1 MSAASGRP
9 TPWISTTSSWTPS
22 ACSRILMTF
31 GSITRKNSACISL
44 VIDKDKTSYEALL
57 ALSAMLKV
65 SSNAYKDERGYK
77 FRLMNLYSSTVSF
90 GAVRYG
96 NKYLFNIL
104 LECPLDKFIESS
116 FSSLESKVF
125 KTYKDLIYKGFAH
138 DEAKLMLV
146 KGRMIRDNGDTTAN
160 PFFMALEGLRK
171 NFFPEATFG
180 YPPCGD
186 NTRIMSL
193 TFDDLEKALEA
204 VRKADAYIGSVG
216 FQKKGREFGKL
227 FSIGEKAP
235 EWKFD
240 ISVEDKVSDLSLIK
254 DGITSSCIAIGY
266 QIEAEQGNKGH
277 ALKNILSKVL
287 SDDNSPLF
295 QGLREEKGLT
305 YGVDVSFPKGDKA
318 MIVSSVIDA
327 KNVDEFIKTTD
338 KLLSTCA
345 ESITQERLDDI
356 KKAIKTSIDDM
367 FGEPTTYA
375 LALNKSV
382 LNQSPSTAD
391 ELMKLYDSIT
401 LDDVKDAIKSLKKV
415 GSFTVNPSKEN

>member
-1 MSAASGRP
+1 MNKYSGLILRP
-9 TPWISTTSSWTPS
+9 SGE
-22 ACSRILMTF
+22 F
-31 GSITRKNSACISL
+31 RKNSACISL

-57 ALSAMLKV
+57 ALSVMLKV

-77 FRLMNLYSSTVSF
+77 LRLMNLYSSTVSF

-295 QGLREEKGLT
+295 LGLREEKGLT

-327 KNVDEFIKTTD
+327 KNVNEFIKTTD
-338 KLLSTCA
+338 QLLSTCA

-375 LALNKSV
+375 LDLNKSV

-401 LDDVKDAIKSLKKV
+401 LGDVKDAIKSLKKV

>member
-1 MSAASGRP
+1 MNKYSGLILRP
-9 TPWISTTSSWTPS
+9 SGE
-22 ACSRILMTF
+22 F
-31 GSITRKNSACISL
+31 RKNSACISL
-44 VIDKDKTSYEALL
+44 IIDKDKTFYEALL
-57 ALSAMLKV
+57 ALSVMLKV
-65 SSNAYKDERGYK
+65 SSNAFKDERGYK
-77 FRLMNLYSSTVSF
+77 LRLMNLYSSTVSF

-240 ISVEDKVSDLSLIK
+240 ISVEDKVSDLALIK

-327 KNVDEFIKTTD
+327 KNVNEFIKTTNQ
-338 KLLSTCA
+338 LLSTCA

-415 GSFTVNPSKEN
+415 GSFTINPSKEN

>member
-1 MSAASGRP
+1 MNKYSGLILRP
-9 TPWISTTSSWTPS
+9 SGE
-22 ACSRILMTF
+22 F
-31 GSITRKNSACISL
+31 RKNSACISL
-44 VIDKDKTSYEALL
+44 IIDKDKTSYEALL
-57 ALSAMLKV
+57 ALSVMLKV

-77 FRLMNLYSSTVSF
+77 LRLMNLYSSTVSF

-125 KTYKDLIYKGFAH
+125 KTYRDLIYKGFAH

-204 VRKADAYIGSVG
+204 VRKADAYMGSVG

-227 FSIGEKAP
+227 FNIGEKAP

-338 KLLSTCA
+338 QLLSTCA

-415 GSFTVNPSKEN
+415 GSFTINPSKEN

>member
-1 MSAASGRP
+1 M
-9 TPWISTTSSWTPS
+9 
-22 ACSRILMTF
+22 
-31 GSITRKNSACISL
+31 

-57 ALSAMLKV
+57 ALSVMLKV

-77 FRLMNLYSSTVSF
+77 LRLMNLYSSTVSF

-216 FQKKGREFGKL
+216 FQK
-227 FSIGEKAP
+227 
-235 EWKFD
+235 
-240 ISVEDKVSDLSLIK
+240 
-254 DGITSSCIAIGY
+254 
-266 QIEAEQGNKGH
+266 
-277 ALKNILSKVL
+277 
-287 SDDNSPLF
+287 
-295 QGLREEKGLT
+295 REESLAN
-305 YGVDVSFPKGDKA
+305 YLVSVK
-318 MIVSSVIDA
+318 
-327 KNVDEFIKTTD
+327 
-338 KLLSTCA
+338 KLLNGN
-345 ESITQERLDDI
+345 SIYLL
-356 KKAIKTSIDDM
+356 KTR
-367 FGEPTTYA
+367 
-375 LALNKSV
+375 
-382 LNQSPSTAD
+382 
-391 ELMKLYDSIT
+391 
-401 LDDVKDAIKSLKKV
+401 
-415 GSFTVNPSKEN
+415 

>member
-1 MSAASGRP
+1 MNKYSGLILRP
-9 TPWISTTSSWTPS
+9 SGE
-22 ACSRILMTF
+22 F
-31 GSITRKNSACISL
+31 RKNSACISL

-57 ALSAMLKV
+57 ALSVMLKV

-77 FRLMNLYSSTVSF
+77 LRLMNLYSSTVSF

-227 FSIGEKAP
+227 FNIGEKAP

-327 KNVDEFIKTTD
+327 KNVDDFIKTTD
-338 KLLSTCA
+338 QLLSTCA

-401 LDDVKDAIKSLKKV
+401 LGDVKDAIKSLKKV
-415 GSFTVNPSKEN
+415 GSFTINPSKEN

>member
-1 MSAASGRP
+1 MNKYSGLILRP
-9 TPWISTTSSWTPS
+9 SGE
-22 ACSRILMTF
+22 F
-31 GSITRKNSACISL
+31 RKNSACISL

-57 ALSAMLKV
+57 ALSVMLKV

-77 FRLMNLYSSTVSF
+77 LRLMNLYSSTVSF

-216 FQKKGREFGKL
+216 FQRKGREFGKL

-401 LDDVKDAIKSLKKV
+401 LGDVKDAIKSLKKV

>member
-1 MSAASGRP
+1 MNKYSGLILRP
-9 TPWISTTSSWTPS
+9 SGE
-22 ACSRILMTF
+22 F
-31 GSITRKNSACISL
+31 RKNSACISL

-57 ALSAMLKV
+57 ALSVMLKV

-77 FRLMNLYSSTVSF
+77 LRLMNLYSSTVSF

-160 PFFMALEGLRK
+160 PFFMAIEGLRK

-356 KKAIKTSIDDM
+356 KRAIKTSIDDM

-415 GSFTVNPSKEN
+415 GSFTINPSKEN

>member
-1 MSAASGRP
+1 MNKYSGLILRP
-9 TPWISTTSSWTPS
+9 SGE
-22 ACSRILMTF
+22 F
-31 GSITRKNSACISL
+31 RKNSACISL

-57 ALSAMLKV
+57 ALSVMLKV

-77 FRLMNLYSSTVSF
+77 LRLMNLYSSTVSF

-104 LECPLDKFIESS
+104 LECPLDKYIESS

-193 TFDDLEKALEA
+193 TFGDLEKALEA

-266 QIEAEQGNKGH
+266 QIEAGQGNKGH

-327 KNVDEFIKTTD
+327 KNVEEFIKTTD

>member
-1 MSAASGRP
+1 MNKYSGLILRP
-9 TPWISTTSSWTPS
+9 SGE
-22 ACSRILMTF
+22 F
-31 GSITRKNSACISL
+31 RKNSACISL

-57 ALSAMLKV
+57 ALSVMLKV

-77 FRLMNLYSSTVSF
+77 LRLMNLYSSTVSF

-104 LECPLDKFIESS
+104 LECPLDKYLESS

-327 KNVDEFIKTTD
+327 KNVEEFIKTTD

>member
-1 MSAASGRP
+1 MNKYSGLILRP
-9 TPWISTTSSWTPS
+9 SGE
-22 ACSRILMTF
+22 F
-31 GSITRKNSACISL
+31 RKNSACISL

-57 ALSAMLKV
+57 ALSVMLKV

-77 FRLMNLYSSTVSF
+77 LRLMNLYSSTVSF

-356 KKAIKTSIDDM
+356 KRAIKTSIDDM

-401 LDDVKDAIKSLKKV
+401 LGDVKDAIKSLKKV
-415 GSFTVNPSKEN
+415 GSFTINPFKEN

>member
-1 MSAASGRP
+1 MNKYSGLILRP
-9 TPWISTTSSWTPS
+9 SGE
-22 ACSRILMTF
+22 F
-31 GSITRKNSACISL
+31 RKNSACISL
-44 VIDKDKTSYEALL
+44 IIDKDKTSYEALL
-57 ALSAMLKV
+57 ALSVMLKV

-77 FRLMNLYSSTVSF
+77 LRLMNLYSSTVSF

-327 KNVDEFIKTTD
+327 KNVNEFIKTTD
-338 KLLSTCA
+338 QLLSTCA

>member
-1 MSAASGRP
+1 MNKYSGLILRP
-9 TPWISTTSSWTPS
+9 SGE
-22 ACSRILMTF
+22 F
-31 GSITRKNSACISL
+31 RKNSACISL
-44 VIDKDKTSYEALL
+44 IIDKDKTSYEALL
-57 ALSAMLKV
+57 ALSVMLKV

-77 FRLMNLYSSTVSF
+77 LRLMNLYSSTVSF

-216 FQKKGREFGKL
+216 FQKKGRQFGKL

-327 KNVDEFIKTTD
+327 KNVNEFIKTTD
-338 KLLSTCA
+338 QLLSTCA

-356 KKAIKTSIDDM
+356 KKAIKMSIDDM

-415 GSFTVNPSKEN
+415 GSFTINPSKEN

>member
-1 MSAASGRP
+1 MNKYSGLILRP
-9 TPWISTTSSWTPS
+9 SGE
-22 ACSRILMTF
+22 F
-31 GSITRKNSACISL
+31 RKNSACISL

-57 ALSAMLKV
+57 ALSVMLKV

-77 FRLMNLYSSTVSF
+77 LRLMNLYSSTVSF

-171 NFFPEATFG
+171 HFFPEATFG

-327 KNVDEFIKTTD
+327 KNVEEFIKTTD

-401 LDDVKDAIKSLKKV
+401 LGDVKDAIKSLKKV

>member
-1 MSAASGRP
+1 MNKYSGLILRP
-9 TPWISTTSSWTPS
+9 SGE
-22 ACSRILMTF
+22 F
-31 GSITRKNSACISL
+31 RKNSACISL
-44 VIDKDKTSYEALL
+44 IIDKDKTSYEALL
-57 ALSAMLKV
+57 ALSVMLKV
-65 SSNAYKDERGYK
+65 SSNAFKDERGYK
-77 FRLMNLYSSTVSF
+77 LRLMNLYSSTVSF

-240 ISVEDKVSDLSLIK
+240 ISVEDKVSDLALIK

-338 KLLSTCA
+338 QLLSTCA

-415 GSFTVNPSKEN
+415 GSFTINPSKEN

>member
-1 MSAASGRP
+1 MNKYSGLILRP
-9 TPWISTTSSWTPS
+9 SGE
-22 ACSRILMTF
+22 F
-31 GSITRKNSACISL
+31 RKNSACISL

-57 ALSAMLKV
+57 ALSVMLKV

-77 FRLMNLYSSTVSF
+77 LRLMNLYSSTVSF

-338 KLLSTCA
+338 KLLSTCV

>member
-1 MSAASGRP
+1 MNKYSGLILRP
-9 TPWISTTSSWTPS
+9 SGE
-22 ACSRILMTF
+22 F
-31 GSITRKNSACISL
+31 RKNSACISL
-44 VIDKDKTSYEALL
+44 IIDKDKTSYEALL
-57 ALSAMLKV
+57 ALSVMLKV
-65 SSNAYKDERGYK
+65 SSNAYKDERGYRL
-77 FRLMNLYSSTVSF
+77 RLMNLYSSTVSF

-327 KNVDEFIKTTD
+327 KNVNEFIKTTD
-338 KLLSTCA
+338 QLLSTCA

-415 GSFTVNPSKEN
+415 GSFTINPSKEN

>member
-1 MSAASGRP
+1 MNKYSGLILRP
-9 TPWISTTSSWTPS
+9 SGE
-22 ACSRILMTF
+22 F
-31 GSITRKNSACISL
+31 RKNSACISL
-44 VIDKDKTSYEALL
+44 IIDKDKTSYEALL
-57 ALSAMLKV
+57 ALSVMLKV

-77 FRLMNLYSSTVSF
+77 LRLMNLYSSTVSF

-125 KTYKDLIYKGFAH
+125 KTYRDLIYKGFAH

-227 FSIGEKAP
+227 FNIGEKAP

-240 ISVEDKVSDLSLIK
+240 VSVEDKVSDLSLIK

-338 KLLSTCA
+338 QLLSTCA

-415 GSFTVNPSKEN
+415 GSFTINPSKEN

>member
-1 MSAASGRP
+1 MNKYSGLILRP
-9 TPWISTTSSWTPS
+9 SGE
-22 ACSRILMTF
+22 F
-31 GSITRKNSACISL
+31 RKNSACISL

-57 ALSAMLKV
+57 ALSVMLKV

-77 FRLMNLYSSTVSF
+77 LRLMNLYSSTVSF

-186 NTRIMSL
+186 NARIMSL

-204 VRKADAYIGSVG
+204 IRKADAYIGSVG

-287 SDDNSPLF
+287 SDDSSPLF

-305 YGVDVSFPKGDKA
+305 YGVDVSFPKGDKV

-327 KNVDEFIKTTD
+327 KNVDEFIKTSD

-382 LNQSPSTAD
+382 LNQSPSTVD

-401 LDDVKDAIKSLKKV
+401 LGDVKDAIKSLKKV

>member
-1 MSAASGRP
+1 MNKYSGLILRP
-9 TPWISTTSSWTPS
+9 SGE
-22 ACSRILMTF
+22 F
-31 GSITRKNSACISL
+31 RKNSACISL

-57 ALSAMLKV
+57 ALLVMLKV

-77 FRLMNLYSSTVSF
+77 LRLMNLYSSTVSF

-295 QGLREEKGLT
+295 QGLRKEKGLT

-327 KNVDEFIKTTD
+327 KNVNEFIKTTD
-338 KLLSTCA
+338 QLLSTCA

-401 LDDVKDAIKSLKKV
+401 LGDVKDAIKSLKKV
-415 GSFTVNPSKEN
+415 GSFTINPSKEN

>member
-1 MSAASGRP
+1 MNKYSGLILRP
-9 TPWISTTSSWTPS
+9 SGE
-22 ACSRILMTF
+22 F
-31 GSITRKNSACISL
+31 RKNSACISL
-44 VIDKDKTSYEALL
+44 IIDKDKTSYEALL
-57 ALSAMLKV
+57 ALSVMLKV

-77 FRLMNLYSSTVSF
+77 LRLMNLYSSTVSF

-193 TFDDLEKALEA
+193 TFDDLEKALDA

-327 KNVDEFIKTTD
+327 KNVNEFIKTTD
-338 KLLSTCA
+338 QLLSTCA

>member
-1 MSAASGRP
+1 MNKYSGLILRP
-9 TPWISTTSSWTPS
+9 SGE
-22 ACSRILMTF
+22 F
-31 GSITRKNSACISL
+31 RKNSACISL

-57 ALSAMLKV
+57 ALSVMLKV

-77 FRLMNLYSSTVSF
+77 LRLMNLYSSTVSF

-171 NFFPEATFG
+171 NFFLEATFG

-327 KNVDEFIKTTD
+327 KNVNEFIKTTD
-338 KLLSTCA
+338 QLLSTCA

-356 KKAIKTSIDDM
+356 KKAKKTSIDDM

-401 LDDVKDAIKSLKKV
+401 LGDVKDAIKSLKKV
-415 GSFTVNPSKEN
+415 GSFTINPSKEN

>member
-1 MSAASGRP
+1 MNKYSGLILRP
-9 TPWISTTSSWTPS
+9 SGE
-22 ACSRILMTF
+22 F
-31 GSITRKNSACISL
+31 RKNSACISL

-57 ALSAMLKV
+57 ALSVMLKV

-77 FRLMNLYSSTVSF
+77 LRLMNLYSSTVSF

-193 TFDDLEKALEA
+193 TFDDLEKALDA

-318 MIVSSVIDA
+318 MIVSSVIDV

>member
-1 MSAASGRP
+1 MNKYSGLILRP
-9 TPWISTTSSWTPS
+9 SGE
-22 ACSRILMTF
+22 F
-31 GSITRKNSACISL
+31 RKNSACISL
-44 VIDKDKTSYEALL
+44 IIDKDKTSYEALL
-57 ALSAMLKV
+57 ALSVMLKV
-65 SSNAYKDERGYK
+65 SSNAFKDERGYK
-77 FRLMNLYSSTVSF
+77 LRLMNLYSSTVSF

-240 ISVEDKVSDLSLIK
+240 ISVEDMVSDLSLIK

-327 KNVDEFIKTTD
+327 KNVNEFIKTTD
-338 KLLSTCA
+338 QLLSTCA

-415 GSFTVNPSKEN
+415 GSFTINPSKEN

>member
-1 MSAASGRP
+1 MNKYSGLILRP
-9 TPWISTTSSWTPS
+9 SGE
-22 ACSRILMTF
+22 F
-31 GSITRKNSACISL
+31 RKNSACISL
-44 VIDKDKTSYEALL
+44 IIDKDKTSYEALL
-57 ALSAMLKV
+57 ALSVMLKV
-65 SSNAYKDERGYK
+65 SSNAFKDERGYK
-77 FRLMNLYSSTVSF
+77 LRLMNLYSSTVSF

-160 PFFMALEGLRK
+160 PFFMAIEGLRK

-193 TFDDLEKALEA
+193 TFDDLEKALDA

-240 ISVEDKVSDLSLIK
+240 ISVEDKVSDLALIK

-327 KNVDEFIKTTD
+327 KNVNEFIKTTD
-338 KLLSTCA
+338 QLLSTCA

-415 GSFTVNPSKEN
+415 GSFTVSPSKEN

>member
-1 MSAASGRP
+1 MNKYSGLILRP
-9 TPWISTTSSWTPS
+9 SGE
-22 ACSRILMTF
+22 F
-31 GSITRKNSACISL
+31 RKNSACISL

-57 ALSAMLKV
+57 ALSVMLKV

-77 FRLMNLYSSTVSF
+77 LRLMNLYSSTVSF

-125 KTYKDLIYKGFAH
+125 KTYKDLIYKGFVH

-338 KLLSTCA
+338 QLLSTCA

-375 LALNKSV
+375 LDLNKSV

-401 LDDVKDAIKSLKKV
+401 LGDVKDAIKSLKKV

>member
-1 MSAASGRP
+1 MNKYSGLILRP
-9 TPWISTTSSWTPS
+9 SGE
-22 ACSRILMTF
+22 F
-31 GSITRKNSACISL
+31 RKNSACISL

-57 ALSAMLKV
+57 ALSVMLKV

-77 FRLMNLYSSTVSF
+77 LRLMNLYSSTVSF

-295 QGLREEKGLT
+295 LGLREEKGLT

-327 KNVDEFIKTTD
+327 KNVNEFIKTTD
-338 KLLSTCA
+338 QLLSTCA

>member
-1 MSAASGRP
+1 MNKYSGLILRP
-9 TPWISTTSSWTPS
+9 SGE
-22 ACSRILMTF
+22 F
-31 GSITRKNSACISL
+31 RKNSACISL

-57 ALSAMLKV
+57 ALSVMLKV

-77 FRLMNLYSSTVSF
+77 LRLMNLYSSTVSF

-305 YGVDVSFPKGDKA
+305 YGVDVSFPKGDKV

-327 KNVDEFIKTTD
+327 KNVNEFIKTTD
-338 KLLSTCA
+338 QLLSTCA

-401 LDDVKDAIKSLKKV
+401 LGDVKDAIKSLKKV
-415 GSFTVNPSKEN
+415 GSFTINPSKEN

>member
-1 MSAASGRP
+1 MNKYSGLILRP
-9 TPWISTTSSWTPS
+9 SGE
-22 ACSRILMTF
+22 F
-31 GSITRKNSACISL
+31 RKNSACISL

-57 ALSAMLKV
+57 ALSVMLKV

-77 FRLMNLYSSTVSF
+77 LRLMNLYSSTVSF

-104 LECPLDKFIESS
+104 LECPLDKYIESS

-277 ALKNILSKVL
+277 ALKKILSKVL

>member
-1 MSAASGRP
+1 MNKYSGLILRP
-9 TPWISTTSSWTPS
+9 SGE
-22 ACSRILMTF
+22 F
-31 GSITRKNSACISL
+31 RKNSACISL

-57 ALSAMLKV
+57 ALSVMLKV

-77 FRLMNLYSSTVSF
+77 LRLMNLYSSTVSF

-204 VRKADAYIGSVG
+204 VRKANAYIGSVG

-401 LDDVKDAIKSLKKV
+401 LGDVKDAIKSLKKV

>member
-1 MSAASGRP
+1 MNKYSGLILRP
-9 TPWISTTSSWTPS
+9 SGE
-22 ACSRILMTF
+22 F
-31 GSITRKNSACISL
+31 RKNSACISL

-57 ALSAMLKV
+57 ALSVMLKV

-77 FRLMNLYSSTVSF
+77 LRLMNLYSSTVSF

-327 KNVDEFIKTTD
+327 KNVNEFIKTTD
-338 KLLSTCA
+338 QLLSTCA

>member
-1 MSAASGRP
+1 MNKYSGLILRP
-9 TPWISTTSSWTPS
+9 SGE
-22 ACSRILMTF
+22 F
-31 GSITRKNSACISL
+31 RKNSACISL

-57 ALSAMLKV
+57 ALSVMLKV

-77 FRLMNLYSSTVSF
+77 LRLMNLYSSTVSF

-338 KLLSTCA
+338 QLLFTCA

-401 LDDVKDAIKSLKKV
+401 LGDVKDAIKSLKKV

>member
-1 MSAASGRP
+1 MNKYSGLILRP
-9 TPWISTTSSWTPS
+9 SGE
-22 ACSRILMTF
+22 F
-31 GSITRKNSACISL
+31 RKNSACISL

-57 ALSAMLKV
+57 ALSVMLKV

-77 FRLMNLYSSTVSF
+77 LRLMNLYSSTVSF

-204 VRKADAYIGSVG
+204 VRKAEAYIGSVG

-287 SDDNSPLF
+287 SDDSSPLF

-327 KNVDEFIKTTD
+327 KNVNEFIKTTD
-338 KLLSTCA
+338 QLLSTCA

-401 LDDVKDAIKSLKKV
+401 LGDVKDAIKSLKKV
-415 GSFTVNPSKEN
+415 GSFTINPSKEN

>member
-1 MSAASGRP
+1 MNKYSGLILRP
-9 TPWISTTSSWTPS
+9 SGE
-22 ACSRILMTF
+22 F
-31 GSITRKNSACISL
+31 RKNSACISL

-57 ALSAMLKV
+57 ALSVMLKV

-77 FRLMNLYSSTVSF
+77 LRLMNLYSSTVSF

-125 KTYKDLIYKGFAH
+125 KTYKDLIYKGFVH

-327 KNVDEFIKTTD
+327 KNVEEFIKTTD

-382 LNQSPSTAD
+382 LNQSPSTVD

>member
-1 MSAASGRP
+1 MNKYSGLILRP
-9 TPWISTTSSWTPS
+9 SGE
-22 ACSRILMTF
+22 F
-31 GSITRKNSACISL
+31 RKNSACISL

-57 ALSAMLKV
+57 ALSVMLKV

-77 FRLMNLYSSTVSF
+77 LRLMNLYSSTVSF

-138 DEAKLMLV
+138 DEAKLMLA

-327 KNVDEFIKTTD
+327 KNVNEFIKTTD
-338 KLLSTCA
+338 QLLSTCA

>member
-1 MSAASGRP
+1 MNKYSGLILRP
-9 TPWISTTSSWTPS
+9 SGE
-22 ACSRILMTF
+22 F
-31 GSITRKNSACISL
+31 RKNSACISL

-57 ALSAMLKV
+57 ALSVMLKV

-77 FRLMNLYSSTVSF
+77 LRLMNLYSSTVSF

-277 ALKNILSKVL
+277 ALKNILFKVL

-401 LDDVKDAIKSLKKV
+401 LGDVKDAIKSLKKV

>member
-1 MSAASGRP
+1 MNKYSGLILRP
-9 TPWISTTSSWTPS
+9 SGE
-22 ACSRILMTF
+22 F
-31 GSITRKNSACISL
+31 RKNSACISL

-57 ALSAMLKV
+57 ALSVMLKV

-77 FRLMNLYSSTVSF
+77 LRLMNLYSSTVSF

-171 NFFPEATFG
+171 NFFLEATFG

-295 QGLREEKGLT
+295 LGLREEKGLT

-327 KNVDEFIKTTD
+327 KNVNEFIKTTD
-338 KLLSTCA
+338 QLLSTCA

-356 KKAIKTSIDDM
+356 KKAKKTSIDDM

>member
-1 MSAASGRP
+1 MNKYSGLILRP
-9 TPWISTTSSWTPS
+9 SGE
-22 ACSRILMTF
+22 F
-31 GSITRKNSACISL
+31 RKNSACISL
-44 VIDKDKTSYEALL
+44 IIDKDKTSYEALL
-57 ALSAMLKV
+57 ALSVMLKV

-77 FRLMNLYSSTVSF
+77 LRLMNLYSSTVSF

-96 NKYLFNIL
+96 NKYLFYIL

-240 ISVEDKVSDLSLIK
+240 ISVEDKVSDLALIK

-327 KNVDEFIKTTD
+327 KNVNEFIKTTD
-338 KLLSTCA
+338 QLLSTCA

>member
-1 MSAASGRP
+1 MNKYSGLILRP
-9 TPWISTTSSWTPS
+9 SGE
-22 ACSRILMTF
+22 F
-31 GSITRKNSACISL
+31 RKNSACISL
-44 VIDKDKTSYEALL
+44 IIDKDKTSYEALL
-57 ALSAMLKV
+57 ALSVMLKV

-77 FRLMNLYSSTVSF
+77 LRLMNLYSSTVSF

-160 PFFMALEGLRK
+160 PFFMAIEGLSK

-327 KNVDEFIKTTD
+327 KNVNEFIKTTD
-338 KLLSTCA
+338 QLLSTCA

-415 GSFTVNPSKEN
+415 GSFTINPSKEN

>member
-1 MSAASGRP
+1 MNKYSGLILRP
-9 TPWISTTSSWTPS
+9 SGE
-22 ACSRILMTF
+22 F
-31 GSITRKNSACISL
+31 RKNSACISL

-57 ALSAMLKV
+57 ALSVMLKV

-77 FRLMNLYSSTVSF
+77 LRLMNLYSSTVSF

-287 SDDNSPLF
+287 SDDSSPLF

-327 KNVDEFIKTTD
+327 KNVNEFIKTTD
-338 KLLSTCA
+338 QLLSTYA

-401 LDDVKDAIKSLKKV
+401 LGDVKDAIKSLKKV